1 MSTLDLRAGRLD
13 LHGNA
18 GAAKVIVSTWTDS
31 AGDPYDLTGSAVSLW
46 LGGTVSDP
54 TDLTDATEVAAVI
67 DANTA
72 TFTLTVPDTRQP
84 VRMTLDGALVTIG
97 QIHLSTRGAENPT
110 DEVSVNVGAAQL
122 AVTLDGAAAISG
134 LLARVADLEAKAVTE
149 GELTVNA

>member
-18 GAAKVIVSTWTDS
+18 GASKVIVSTWTD
-31 AGDPYDLTGSAVSLW
+31 ADGDAYDLTGSDVSLW

-54 TDLTDATEVAAVI
+54 TDLTDADEVAGVI
-67 DANTA
+67 STNTA

-84 VRMTLDGALVTIG
+84 LRMTLDGALVTIG
-97 QIHLSTRGAENPT
+97 QVHLSTRGADDPV

-122 AVTLDGAAAISG
+122 AITLDGSAAIGS
-134 LLARVADLEAKAVTE
+134 LAARLTTLEAIAVTDP
-149 GELTVNA
+149 